1 MDIIKDFVIK
11 NLIKWI
17 QYYNGVFKIVVR
29 VGGGGK
35 LPPTSGGEIFY
46 QVVRTWGGVILTI

>member
-11 NLIKWI
+11 NLIKWM

-35 LPPTSGGEIFY
+35 FFEIFY